1 MFGLN
6 YKLENLEKAGTPIM
20 AGVVGAGNQGTGMIN
35 QMVHMP
41 GMKPAIISD
50 IRVDVAAKAY
60 EHAGLS
66 KDQVVVSDDI
76 DEINEALKDG
86 KYVVTSNFS
95 NVTKAELIETIVDAT
110 GVPEVGAHLAVESI
124 ENGKNIVML
133 NVETDITIGAYLK
146 KIADEKGVVYTG
158 SAGDEPGAV
167 KEYYDFAKAM
177 GFNVRVIGKGQ
188 NHMIDRTSNPETVA
202 ELAKELN
209 LAPKMLASFKDGT
222 KTMVEM
228 TAMANS
234 TGLTC
239 DVRGSHGPTTDVNGL
254 AGTFL
259 TKGEGGVLDNYGVV
273 EYVNGVAPGVFA
285 IIAHDNEEVQA
296 EMKYLRMGDGPNYTL
311 FRPFHLCSLETPLSV
326 AMASIDKMATIA
338 PIGKPVCE
346 VITVAKKDLKAGES
360 LDYIGG
366 FTVYGMIE
374 KYDVAKENNYV
385 PLGLINKNTKVKVD
399 IKMGQE
405 ITYDML
411 EMDESSYVYELR
423 KLQDQ
428 LY

>member
-6 YKLENLEKAGTPIM
+6 YKLEKLEKEGNHVTV
-20 AGVVGAGNQGTGMIN
+20 GVVGAGNQGRGMIN
-35 QMVHMP
+35 QLVSMP

-50 IRVDVAAKAY
+50 IIVENAVNAY
-60 EHAGLS
+60 LNAGL
-66 KDQVVVSDDI
+66 KEDDFVVTNSV
-76 DEINEALKDG
+76 EEASTAIKDG
-86 KYVVTSNFS
+86 KYVVTQDYKVVVAVEGIST
-95 NVTKAELIETIVDAT
+95 VVDAT
-110 GVPEVGAHLAVESI
+110 GVPEVGAHLAVEAI

-133 NVETDITIGAYLK
+133 NVETDITIGSYLK
-146 KIADEKGVVYTG
+146 ILADKKGVVYTG

-177 GFNVRVIGKGQ
+177 GFEVRVIGKGQ
-188 NHMIDRTSNPETVA
+188 NHMINRAATPETVA
-202 ELAKELN
+202 EEAKELK
-209 LAPKMLASFKDGT
+209 LAPKMLCSFKDGT

-234 TGLTC
+234 TGMTC

-254 AGTFL
+254 AATFL
-259 TKGEGGVLDNYGVV
+259 TKEEGGILDKYGVV

-285 IIAHDNEEVQA
+285 IVAHKNEEVNA
-296 EMKYLRMGDGPNYTL
+296 EMRYLRMGDGPNYTL

-326 AMASIDKMATIA
+326 AMAAIDHMPTIA

-346 VITVAKKDLKAGES
+346 VLTVAKRDLKAGEA

-374 KYDVAKENNYV
+374 DYDTAKAMNAV
-385 PLGLINKNTKVKVD
+385 PIGLVNKNITVKKDV
-399 IKMGQE
+399 KMGE
-405 ITYDML
+405 VLTYDML
-411 EMDESSYVYELR
+411 NMDENSYVYQLR
-423 KLQDQ
+423 KLQDAI
-428 LY
+428 Y